1 MGRAA
6 ISLSTGNHEW
16 YTPLEVIES
25 ARKVLGVIDLDPAS
39 SELANSFVKATK
51 YFSFEDDGLLQE
63 WFGRVWLNPPFNRG
77 IIDAFADKLLTSSK
91 VESAIVLTDNAT
103 DAKWFRK
110 LVEGCSGLI
119 FTTSRLNFINSAKF
133 VRGEKT
139 ARGRHLRG
147 SAFFY
152 FGKSVNAFHV
162 EFGKYGWC
170 CK

>member
-1 MGRAA
+1 MGIAA

-16 YTPLEVIES
+16 YTPPEILES

-39 SELANSFVKATK
+39 SELANEFVRAKK
-51 YFSFEDDGLLQE
+51 YYSVKENGLKQD
-63 WFGRVWLNPPFNRG
+63 WFGRVWLNPPFNAG
-77 IIDAFADKLLTSSK
+77 LIDAFADKLLRSVK
-91 VESAIVLTDNAT
+91 VESAIMLTDNAT
-103 DAKWFRK
+103 DAKWFRRM
-110 LVEGCSGLI
+110 VEGCAGLI
-119 FTTSRLNFINSAKF
+119 FTTSRLNFINSAKL

-152 FGKSVNAFHV
+152 IGTEVENFHA
-162 EFGKYGWC
+162 EFCQYGWQ

>member
-6 ISLSTGNHEW
+6 ITLSTGCNEW
-16 YTPLEVIES
+16 YTPPEILES
-25 ARKVLGVIDLDPAS
+25 ARKVLGYIDLDPAS
-39 SELANSFVKATK
+39 SDLANSFVRAKK
-51 YFSFEDDGLLQE
+51 FFSLAENGLSQE
-63 WFGRVWLNPPFNRG
+63 WFGRVWLNPPFNAG
-77 IIDAFADKLLTSSK
+77 IIDAFADKLLSSSK
-91 VESAIVLTDNAT
+91 VESAIMLTDNAT

-110 LVEGCSGLI
+110 LVEGCAGLI

-152 FGKSVNAFHV
+152 LGSEVGKFHA
-162 EFGKYGWC
+162 EFCQYGWL